1 MLEPDLQRLGFANKV
16 TNDLLETRSGSN
28 LCMVGVTQ
36 TAASASV
43 KPIWPA
49 ATESEST
56 RPWP

>member
-1 MLEPDLQRLGFANKV
+1 MLEPDQQRLEFASEV
-16 TNDLLETRSGSN
+16 TNDLLETRRGSN
-28 LCMVGVTQ
+28 LCMIGITR